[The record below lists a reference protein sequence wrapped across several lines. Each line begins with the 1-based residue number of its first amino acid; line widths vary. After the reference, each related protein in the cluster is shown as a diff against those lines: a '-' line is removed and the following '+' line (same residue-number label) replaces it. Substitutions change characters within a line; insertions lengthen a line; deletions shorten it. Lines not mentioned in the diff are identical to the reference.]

1 MLLISAVGRRCLAA
15 RHESD
20 RPLAGRAMHDDDEYY
35 FNLRREAKTY
45 ISKVF
50 SFGAERRRNVIMVME
65 GNDQVLLGEVENAIC
80 LRLTGEKRK
89 TQVIAMVTQD
99 HKKRRRLSLQ
109 TFKSLAGD
117 RIKTSDKH
125 EFTFRG
131 DEFER
136 LLTFLKR
143 IEFIDFSNE
152 GRFQIEDISTT
163 NGPKAIID
171 AADRGIVERF
181 RRMSKEQRNDA
192 LLALHGS
199 LTSEEIN
206 ILLGRRQALN
216 EFEEQMRLK
225 AWSERHWQDFFHRQQ
240 WVFGYG
246 LDYRV
251 MGLFDRE
258 MTVGAGGTDN
268 QNKPTIDFLMT
279 FTDYTVLVEI
289 KKPDT
294 AIFKQSRGGRAG
306 TWEFSS
312 EFTSAV
318 SQIIEQKAEWL
329 ASAQTGEHYN
339 KAGTATLTAR
349 TRNAKSILVIGSK
362 EEFSRLENLR
372 DARVMRDTFELFR
385 REMRSIDIVTFD
397 ELLERARFITRK

>member
-1 MLLISAVGRRCLAA
+1 MS
-15 RHESD
+15 S
-20 RPLAGRAMHDDDEYY
+20 DEYY
-35 FNLRREAKTY
+35 FDMRREAKTY

-50 SFGAERRRNVIMVME
+50 SYGAERRRNVVMVME
-65 GNDQVLLGEVENAIC
+65 GNDQVLFGEIENAIC

-109 TFKSLAGD
+109 TFKSRAND
-117 RIKTSDKH
+117 TIKTSDKN
-125 EFTFRG
+125 EFTFRD

-152 GRFQIEDISTT
+152 ERFQLEDISTT
-163 NGPKAIID
+163 KGPKAIID

-181 RRMSKEQRNDA
+181 RGMSKDQRNDA
-192 LLALHGS
+192 LRAMQGS

-206 ILLGRRQALN
+206 ILLGRRQGFD
-216 EFEEQMRLK
+216 EFEEQIHRQV
-225 AWSERHWQDFFHRQQ
+225 WSEKQWQDFFHRQQ

-268 QNKPTIDFLMT
+268 QNKPTVDFLMN

-306 TWEFSS
+306 TWEFSP

-318 SQIIEQKAEWL
+318 SQIVEQKAEWL
-329 ASAQTGEHYN
+329 SFAQTGEHHN
-339 KAGTATLTAR
+339 RAGTATLTAR
-349 TRNAKSILVIGSK
+349 TRNAKSILVIGSRD
-362 EEFSRLENLR
+362 EFARSGIVR
-372 DARVMRDTFELFR
+372 DERVMRDTFELFR

>member
-1 MLLISAVGRRCLAA
+1 MRTSGQQAN
-15 RHESD
+15 S
-20 RPLAGRAMHDDDEYY
+20 MFHDEERY
-35 FNLRREAKTY
+35 FNLRKEAKTY

-50 SFGAERRRNVIMVME
+50 KYDGAERVRNVTMVME
-65 GNDQVLLGEVENAIC
+65 GNDQVLLGEIEGAIS

-89 TQVIAMVTQD
+89 TQVTAMVTQD
-99 HKKRRRLSLQ
+99 HKKQRRLSLQ
-109 TFKSLAGD
+109 AFRSSYRSATGYHF
-117 RIKTSDKH
+117 TTNDKD
-125 EFTFRG
+125 EFTFRPG
-131 DEFER
+131 EFER
-136 LLTFLKR
+136 LLTFLKG

-152 GRFQIEDISTT
+152 ERFQIEDISTT
-163 NGPKAIID
+163 DGPKAIID

-181 RRMSKEQRNDA
+181 RRMSKDQRNDA
-192 LLALHGS
+192 LRAMQGS

-206 ILLGRRQALN
+206 ILLGRRQGLE

-225 AWSERHWQDFFHRQQ
+225 AWSERQWQDFFYRQQ

-268 QNKPTIDFLMT
+268 QNKPTVDFLMS

-294 AIFKQSRGGRAG
+294 AIFRQSRGGRAG
-306 TWEFSS
+306 TREFSPD
-312 EFTSAV
+312 FTSAV
-318 SQIIEQKAEWL
+318 SQIVEQKAEWS
-329 ASAQTGEHYN
+329 AFAQTGEHHN
-339 KAGTATLTAR
+339 KTGTAALKAR
-349 TRNAKSILVIGSK
+349 TRNAKSILVIGSR
-362 EEFSRLENLR
+362 EEFSQSGNVR
-372 DARVMRDTFELFR
+372 DERVMRDTFELFR

>member
-1 MLLISAVGRRCLAA
+1 MN
-15 RHESD
+15 
-20 RPLAGRAMHDDDEYY
+20 DEKEYEF
-35 FNLRREAKTY
+35 FNLRKQTKTY

-50 SFGAERRRNVIMVME
+50 AYDEVEPERVRHVRMVLE
-65 GNDQVLLGEVENAIC
+65 GNDQVLLGEIEGAMC
-80 LRLTGEKRK
+80 LRLTGKARK
-89 TQVIAMVTQD
+89 TQVMATVSQD
-99 HKKRRRLSLQ
+99 HKQLRRLSLQ
-109 TFKSLAGD
+109 TFRPRAGD
-117 RIKTSDKH
+117 WTKATDKD

-131 DEFER
+131 DEFNR

-143 IEFIDFSNE
+143 INFIDFSNE
-152 GRFQIEDISTT
+152 KNFQIEDISTKA
-163 NGPKAIID
+163 GPKAIID
-171 AADRGIVERF
+171 ASDRGIVERF
-181 RRMSKEQRNDA
+181 RGMSKQQRNDF
-192 LLALHGS
+192 LRSMQGS

-206 ILLGRRQALN
+206 ILLGRKQALE
-216 EFEEQMRLK
+216 EFEEQIRRQE
-225 AWSERHWQDFFHRQQ
+225 WSEKQWQDFFDKQQ

-251 MGLFDRE
+251 MRPFDRE

-268 QNKPTIDFLMT
+268 QNRPTVDFLMN

-294 AIFKQSRGGRAG
+294 PIFKQSRGGRAG
-306 TWEFSS
+306 TWAFSS

-329 ASAQTGEHYN
+329 VSAQTGEHHN

-349 TRNAKSILVIGSK
+349 TRNAKSILVIGSR
-362 EEFSRLENLR
+362 EEFSRSATVREAL
-372 DARVMRDTFELFR
+372 VMRDTFELFR

-397 ELLERARFITRK
+397 ELLERARFITQR

>member
-1 MLLISAVGRRCLAA
+1 
-15 RHESD
+15 
-20 RPLAGRAMHDDDEYY
+20 MHDDDEYY

-89 TQVIAMVTQD
+89 TEVIAMVTQD

-171 AADRGIVERF
+171 AADRGIVE
-181 RRMSKEQRNDA
+181 
-192 LLALHGS
+192 
-199 LTSEEIN
+199 
-206 ILLGRRQALN
+206 
-216 EFEEQMRLK
+216 
-225 AWSERHWQDFFHRQQ
+225 
-240 WVFGYG
+240 
-246 LDYRV
+246 
-251 MGLFDRE
+251 
-258 MTVGAGGTDN
+258 
-268 QNKPTIDFLMT
+268 
-279 FTDYTVLVEI
+279 
-289 KKPDT
+289 
-294 AIFKQSRGGRAG
+294 
-306 TWEFSS
+306 
-312 EFTSAV
+312 
-318 SQIIEQKAEWL
+318 
-329 ASAQTGEHYN
+329 
-339 KAGTATLTAR
+339 
-349 TRNAKSILVIGSK
+349 
-362 EEFSRLENLR
+362 
-372 DARVMRDTFELFR
+372 
-385 REMRSIDIVTFD
+385 
-397 ELLERARFITRK
+397 

>member
-1 MLLISAVGRRCLAA
+1 M
-15 RHESD
+15 SD
-20 RPLAGRAMHDDDEYY
+20 SDEYY
-35 FNLRREAKTY
+35 FDMRREAKTY

-50 SFGAERRRNVIMVME
+50 SYGAERRRNVVMVME
-65 GNDQVLLGEVENAIC
+65 GNDQVLFGEIENAIC

-109 TFKSLAGD
+109 TFKSRAD
-117 RIKTSDKH
+117 DTIKTSDKN
-125 EFTFRG
+125 EFTFRD

-152 GRFQIEDISTT
+152 ERFQLEDISTT
-163 NGPKAIID
+163 KGPKAIID

-181 RRMSKEQRNDA
+181 RGMSKDQRNDA
-192 LLALHGS
+192 LRVMQGS

-206 ILLGRRQALN
+206 ILLGRRQGLD
-216 EFEEQMRLK
+216 EFEEQIRRRV
-225 AWSERHWQDFFHRQQ
+225 WSEKQWQDFFHRQQ

-268 QNKPTIDFLMT
+268 QNKPTVDFLMN

-306 TWEFSS
+306 TWAFSP

-318 SQIIEQKAEWL
+318 SQIVEQKAEWL
-329 ASAQTGEHYN
+329 SFAQTGEHHN
-339 KAGTATLTAR
+339 RAGTATLTAR
-349 TRNAKSILVIGSK
+349 TRNAKCILVIGSRD
-362 EEFSRLENLR
+362 EFARSGSVR
-372 DARVMRDTFELFR
+372 DERVMRDTFELFR